1 MVEAVGEYVSFVIAE
16 IEDARRSCAHPIII
30 VEQRVD
36 ASEYVD
42 NCFGTADMVIITD
55 QYAHVIDLK
64 LGKGVEVSAVENPQ
78 LMIYGLGV
86 LNMAESIYDIETV
99 RMTIDKTHTKM
110 GKARPWMLWPYLG
123 CGVCLFAI
131 FAIPTSWGQ
140 VAQYTFFFI
149 FYVMLNAGFYTA
161 NNIAYSALTALV
173 TKNENER
180 VQLGS
185 LRFVFAFTTS
195 TIIQAVTFGLV
206 AHFGNTAAAWRI
218 VALIYVI
225 IGIISNTISVLSLK
239 ELPEDENET
248 KKEADTPKEKYTL
261 REAAGLLVKNKFYL
275 LILGVYLLTQLY
287 TAFTGVGT
295 YYMTYVLKDANLM
308 GKFATALNIPMIIG
322 LLMVPTVIAKLGG
335 MYKINYTGYA
345 LATIARILVIV
356 AAYMGS
362 VPMMLA
368 FTAIASLGMCPLQ
381 GDLNAVIASASD
393 YTYLTTGK
401 RIDGTMYSCTSLG
414 VKIGGGLGTAIS
426 GWLLAAAG
434 FIEGGV
440 ATQPEAVITML
451 NVMYLWLPAI
461 FCALVTFLLTK
472 LNVEKANKA
481 LIASRKA

>member
-1 MVEAVGEYVSFVIAE
+1 MTEKRYLNWYNKVGYGSGDIAGNVVYAFLTFFV
-16 IEDARRSCAHPIII
+16 
-30 VEQRVD
+30 
-36 ASEYVD
+36 
-42 NCFGTADMVIITD
+42 
-55 QYAHVIDLK
+55 
-64 LGKGVEVSAVENPQ
+64 
-78 LMIYGLGV
+78 MIYLSDTIGLNTGIVGTLMAVAKIFDGV
-86 LNMAESIYDIETV
+86 SDVIFGSL
-99 RMTIDKTHTKM
+99 IDKTHTKM

-131 FAIPTSWGQ
+131 FSIPTSWGQ
-140 VAQYTFFFI
+140 TAQYAFFFI

-161 NNIAYSALTALV
+161 NNIAYSALTALI

-180 VQLGS
+180 VQIGS

-206 AHFGNTAAAWRI
+206 EHFGNDAAAWRI
-218 VALIYVI
+218 VALIYVVL
-225 IGIISNTISVLSLK
+225 GIISNTLSVLSVK
-239 ELPEDENET
+239 ELPEDEHES
-248 KKEADTPKEKYTL
+248 KKAVDTLEEKYTL
-261 REAAGLLVKNKFYL
+261 REAVGLLVKNKFYL

-295 YYMTYVLKDANLM
+295 YYMTYVLGNKDLM
-308 GKFATALNIPMIIG
+308 GYFATALNVPMIIG
-322 LLMVPTVIAKLGG
+322 LLLVPTIVAKLGG
-335 MYKINYTGYA
+335 MYKINCSGYA
-345 LATIARILVIV
+345 LATVGRILVIV
-356 AAYMGS
+356 AAYLGS

-368 FTAIASLGMCPLQ
+368 FTAVASLGMCPLQ

-426 GWLLAAAG
+426 GWLLAASG

-440 ATQPEAVITML
+440 ATQPESVLTML
-451 NVMYLWLPAI
+451 NVMYLWLPMI

-472 LNVEKANKA
+472 LNVEKANAKLLEA
-481 LIASRKA
+481 KN

>member
-1 MVEAVGEYVSFVIAE
+1 MTEKRYLKWYNKVAYGSGDIAGNVVYAFLTFFV
-16 IEDARRSCAHPIII
+16 
-30 VEQRVD
+30 
-36 ASEYVD
+36 
-42 NCFGTADMVIITD
+42 
-55 QYAHVIDLK
+55 
-64 LGKGVEVSAVENPQ
+64 
-78 LMIYGLGV
+78 MIYLSDTIGLNTGIV
-86 LNMAESIYDIETV
+86 GTLMAVAKIFDGISDVIFWSL
-99 RMTIDKTHTKM
+99 IDKTHTKM
-110 GKARPWMLWPYLG
+110 GKARPWMLWPYFG

-131 FAIPTSWGQ
+131 FAIPTSWGK
-140 VAQYTFFFI
+140 VAQYAFFFI

-185 LRFVFAFTTS
+185 IRFVFAFTTS

-206 AHFGNTAAAWRI
+206 EHFGNDAAAWRI

-225 IGIISNTISVLSLK
+225 IGIVSNTLSVLSLK
-239 ELPEDENET
+239 ELPEDEIEV
-248 KKEADTPKEKYTL
+248 KKETSELEEKYTL
-261 REAAGLLVKNKFYL
+261 REAVGLLVKNKFYL

-295 YYMTYVLKDANLM
+295 YYMTYVLGNKDLM
-308 GKFATALNIPMIIG
+308 GDFATALNVPMIIG
-322 LLMVPTVIAKLGG
+322 LLMVPTLVAKLGG
-335 MYKINYTGYA
+335 MYKINYRGYA
-345 LATIARILVIV
+345 LATVARIMVIV
-356 AAYMGS
+356 AAYLGN
-362 VPMMLA
+362 VPMMLL
-368 FTAIASLGMCPLQ
+368 FTAIASFGMCPLQ

-440 ATQPEAVITML
+440 AVQPDSVITML

-461 FCALVTFLLTK
+461 FCGLVTFLLTK
-472 LNVEKANKA
+472 LNVEKANQQLLAEKEV
-481 LIASRKA
+481 

>member
-1 MVEAVGEYVSFVIAE
+1 MNQKTYLKWYNKIGYGSGDIAGNVVYAFLTFFV
-16 IEDARRSCAHPIII
+16 
-30 VEQRVD
+30 
-36 ASEYVD
+36 
-42 NCFGTADMVIITD
+42 
-55 QYAHVIDLK
+55 
-64 LGKGVEVSAVENPQ
+64 
-78 LMIYGLGV
+78 MIYLSDTIGLNTGIV
-86 LNMAESIYDIETV
+86 GTLMAVAKIFDGFSDVIFGSL
-99 RMTIDKTHTKM
+99 IDKTHTKM

-131 FAIPTSWGQ
+131 FAIPTTWGK
-140 VAQYTFFFI
+140 VAQYVFFFI

-206 AHFGNTAAAWRI
+206 EYFGNDAAAWRI
-218 VALIYVI
+218 VALIYVV
-225 IGIISNTISVLSLK
+225 IGIVSNTISVLSLK
-239 ELPEDENET
+239 ELPAEELDES
-248 KKEADTPKEKYTL
+248 ADQNIQAATEKYTL
-261 REAAGLLVKNKFYL
+261 RDAARLLIKNKFYL

-295 YYMTYVLKDANLM
+295 YYMTYVLGDKNLM
-308 GKFATALNIPMIIG
+308 GDFATALNIPMIIG
-322 LLMVPTVIAKLGG
+322 LLLVPTAVAKLGG
-335 MYKINYTGYA
+335 MYKINYCGYA
-345 LATIARILVIV
+345 LATVARILVIV

-362 VPMMLA
+362 VPMMLI
-368 FTAIASLGMCPLQ
+368 FTAVASLGMCPLQ

-434 FIEGGV
+434 FIEGGA
-440 ATQPEAVITML
+440 ATQPGSVITML

-472 LNVEKANKA
+472 LNVEKANQKLLA
-481 LIASRKA
+481 ARK

>member
-1 MVEAVGEYVSFVIAE
+1 MQDKRYLKWFNKIGYGSGDIAGNVVYAFLTFFV
-16 IEDARRSCAHPIII
+16 
-30 VEQRVD
+30 
-36 ASEYVD
+36 
-42 NCFGTADMVIITD
+42 
-55 QYAHVIDLK
+55 
-64 LGKGVEVSAVENPQ
+64 
-78 LMIYGLGV
+78 MIYLTDTIGLNPGIIGT
-86 LNMAESIYDIETV
+86 LMAVAKIFDGFSDVIFGSL
-99 RMTIDKTHTKM
+99 IDKTKTKM

-140 VAQYTFFFI
+140 VAQYAFFFI

-195 TIIQAVTFGLV
+195 TIIQGVTFTLV

-225 IGIISNTISVLSLK
+225 IGIISNTISVLSVK
-239 ELPEDENET
+239 ELPVDELDET
-248 KKEADTPKEKYTL
+248 DDKNIQAVMEKYSL
-261 REAAGLLVKNKFYL
+261 RDAARLLIKNKYYL

-287 TAFTGVGT
+287 SAFTGVGT
-295 YYMTYVLKDANLM
+295 YYMTYVLGNKDLM
-308 GKFATALNIPMIIG
+308 GNFATALNIPMIIG
-322 LLMVPTVIAKLGG
+322 LLIVPTLVAKLGG
-335 MYKINYTGYA
+335 MYKINYRGYA
-345 LATIARILVIV
+345 LATVARILVIV

-362 VPMMLA
+362 VPMMLV
-368 FTAIASLGMCPLQ
+368 FTAVASLGMCPLQ

-434 FIEGGV
+434 FIQGGAAV
-440 ATQPEAVITML
+440 QPDSVISML

-472 LNVEKANKA
+472 LNVEKANTA
-481 LIASRKA
+481 LLAKKG

>member
-1 MVEAVGEYVSFVIAE
+1 MQDKKYLKWFNKIGYGSGDIAGNVVYAFLTFFV
-16 IEDARRSCAHPIII
+16 
-30 VEQRVD
+30 
-36 ASEYVD
+36 
-42 NCFGTADMVIITD
+42 
-55 QYAHVIDLK
+55 
-64 LGKGVEVSAVENPQ
+64 
-78 LMIYGLGV
+78 MIYLTDTIGLNPGIIGT
-86 LNMAESIYDIETV
+86 LMAVAKIFDGFSDVIFGSL
-99 RMTIDKTHTKM
+99 IDKTKTKM

-140 VAQYTFFFI
+140 TAQYAFFFI

-195 TIIQAVTFGLV
+195 TIIQAITFGLV
-206 AHFGNTAAAWRI
+206 AYFGNTAAAWRI

-225 IGIISNTISVLSLK
+225 IGIISNTISVLSVK
-239 ELPEDENET
+239 ELPVDELDET
-248 KKEADTPKEKYTL
+248 DDKNIQAVMEKYSL
-261 REAAGLLVKNKFYL
+261 RDAARLLIKNKYYL

-287 TAFTGVGT
+287 SAFTGVGT
-295 YYMTYVLKDANLM
+295 YYMTYVLGNKDLM
-308 GKFATALNIPMIIG
+308 GNFATALNIPMIVG
-322 LLMVPTVIAKLGG
+322 LLIVPTLVAKLGG
-335 MYKINYTGYA
+335 MYKINYRGYA
-345 LATIARILVIV
+345 LATVARILVIV

-362 VPMMLA
+362 VPMMLV
-368 FTAIASLGMCPLQ
+368 FTAVASLGMCPLQ

-426 GWLLAAAG
+426 GWLLAASG
-434 FIEGGV
+434 FIQGGAAV
-440 ATQPEAVITML
+440 QPESVISML

-472 LNVEKANKA
+472 LNVEKANTA
-481 LIASRKA
+481 LLAKKG

>member
-1 MVEAVGEYVSFVIAE
+1 MEQKKYLKWYNKIGYGSGDIAGNVVYAFLTFFV
-16 IEDARRSCAHPIII
+16 
-30 VEQRVD
+30 
-36 ASEYVD
+36 
-42 NCFGTADMVIITD
+42 
-55 QYAHVIDLK
+55 
-64 LGKGVEVSAVENPQ
+64 
-78 LMIYGLGV
+78 MIYLTDTVGLNPGIV
-86 LNMAESIYDIETV
+86 GTLMAIAKIFDGFSDVIFGSL
-99 RMTIDKTHTKM
+99 IDKTHTKM

-131 FAIPTSWGQ
+131 FAIPTSWGL
-140 VAQYTFFFI
+140 VAKYAFFFI

-185 LRFVFAFTTS
+185 FRFVFAFTTS
-195 TIIQAVTFGLV
+195 TIIQAVTFKLV
-206 AHFGNTAAAWRI
+206 EHFGNTASAWKI

-225 IGIISNTISVLSLK
+225 IGIIFNTISVLSLK
-239 ELPEDENET
+239 ELPEEET
-248 KKEADTPKEKYTL
+248 HKDNSTSTEKYTL
-261 REAAGLLVKNKFYL
+261 REAAGLLIKNKFYL

-287 TAFTGVGT
+287 SAFTGVGT

-308 GKFATALNIPMIIG
+308 GKFATALNIPMIVG
-322 LLMVPTVIAKLGG
+322 LLLVPTIVAKLGG

-345 LATIARILVIV
+345 LATVARILVIV

-362 VPMMLA
+362 VPMMLI
-368 FTAIASLGMCPLQ
+368 FTAVASLGMCPLQ

-393 YTYLTTGK
+393 YTHLTTGK

-440 ATQPEAVITML
+440 ATQPESVITML

-472 LNVEKANKA
+472 LNVEKANAKLLA
-481 LIASRKA
+481 EKKESITEDVSDNV

>member
-1 MVEAVGEYVSFVIAE
+1 MEKKKYLKWYNKIGYGSGDIAGN
-16 IEDARRSCAHPIII
+16 
-30 VEQRVD
+30 VV
-36 ASEYVD
+36 
-42 NCFGTADMVIITD
+42 
-55 QYAHVIDLK
+55 YAFLTFFI
-64 LGKGVEVSAVENPQ
+64 
-78 LMIYGLGV
+78 MIYLTDTIGLNSGIV
-86 LNMAESIYDIETV
+86 GTLMAVAKIFDGISDV
-99 RMTIDKTHTKM
+99 FFGSLIDKTKTKM
-110 GKARPWMLWPYLG
+110 GKARPWMLFPYLG
-123 CGVCLFAI
+123 CGVCLFAV
-131 FAIPTSWGQ
+131 FAIPTSWGK

-173 TKNENER
+173 TKNEDER

-206 AHFGNTAAAWRI
+206 EHFGNTAQAWRI

-225 IGIISNTISVLSLK
+225 IGIISNTVSVLSLK
-239 ELPEDENET
+239 ELPEEENEPE
-248 KKEADTPKEKYTL
+248 KENEASEERYSL
-261 REAAGLLVKNKFYL
+261 RQAAGLLIKNKFYL

-295 YYMTYVLKDANLM
+295 YYMTYVLGDKDLM
-308 GKFATALNIPMIIG
+308 GRFATALNVPMIIG
-322 LLMVPTVIAKLGG
+322 LLLVPVLIAKLGG
-335 MYKINYTGYA
+335 MYKLNYRGYA
-345 LATIARILVIV
+345 LATIARVLVIV
-356 AAYMGS
+356 AAYLGNI
-362 VPMMLA
+362 PMMLI
-368 FTAIASLGMCPLQ
+368 FTAIASFGMCPLQ

-440 ATQPEAVITML
+440 AVQPESVLSML

-472 LNVEKANKA
+472 LNVEKANA
-481 LIASRKA
+481 LLLKEKQK